1 MLIVY
6 TPYRTGWMKAKDVHA
21 CKEMFCLH
29 FGVFFVCLV
38 FVVLL
43 IVTAEVTGR
52 PYLATCMYVC
62 IHTWQ

>member
-21 CKEMFCLH
+21 CKMFCLH

-52 PYLATCMYVC
+52 LYLAACTYV
-62 IHTWQ
+62 HT